1 MKALLLGYYGMGNLG
16 DEMMLVCLRPWLER
30 QGFSLTVLSERP
42 AEVTRSHNIPAVE
55 NSPLLGEWAW
65 VQAWFKG
72 GALRVVRAIRENDA
86 LIVGG
91 GDLIRDD
98 RGWRAF
104 LYTVEKMIL
113 AIFLGKKVY
122 VVNAGI
128 GEPRTRYGRV
138 ILRWVLRHCR
148 RIIVRDQRSERI
160 CRELGTSS
168 QTTLA
173 PDVVLTLP
181 AMLANLPAASE
192 SPVAKDPYVVVC
204 LRHNAN
210 AFRLYDLTEAR
221 IRTLAASLDDLIE
234 RHGVS
239 VVFIPFQANPASG
252 HGDGELHER
261 VIQFMRHT
269 DCVQSRP
276 WTSDL
281 ADVCL
286 CVRPALFVLAMRLHA
301 AVVALSCARPTI
313 LMPYDRKISEFG
325 ELMRIPHAI
334 EARTLDDPSAV
345 SAVFEAVWKESEEP
359 VRNARSLD
367 AASIWNSLLL
377 EPNLVLPAD
386 RRRAE

>member
-1 MKALLLGYYGMGNLG
+1 MKALLMGYYGMGNLG
-16 DEMMLVCLRPWLER
+16 DEMMLVCLRPWLEK
-30 QGFSLTVLSERP
+30 QGFSLTVLSEWP
-42 AEVTRSHNIPAVE
+42 AEVTRSHNLPAVE

-72 GALRVVRAIRENDA
+72 GAMRVLHAIRENDA

-192 SPVAKDPYVVVC
+192 STLAKDPYVVVC

-210 AFRLYDLTEAR
+210 AFRLDDLT
-221 IRTLAASLDDLIE
+221 E

-239 VVFIPFQANPASG
+239 VIFIPFQANPASG

-281 ADVCL
+281 ADVCR

-301 AVVALSCARPTI
+301 AV
-313 LMPYDRKISEFG
+313 
-325 ELMRIPHAI
+325 
-334 EARTLDDPSAV
+334 
-345 SAVFEAVWKESEEP
+345 
-359 VRNARSLD
+359 
-367 AASIWNSLLL
+367 
-377 EPNLVLPAD
+377 
-386 RRRAE
+386 

>member
-1 MKALLLGYYGMGNLG
+1 MKALLMGYYGIGNLG
-16 DEMMLVCLRPWLER
+16 DEMMLACLRPWLEK
-30 QGFSLTVLSERP
+30 QGFTLTVLSERP
-42 AEVTRSHNIPAVE
+42 TEVTRSHGIPAVK

-65 VQAWFKG
+65 VSAWFKG
-72 GALRVVRAIRENDA
+72 GALRVLRAIRESDA

-104 LYTVEKMIL
+104 FYTVEKMIL
-113 AIFLGKKVY
+113 AILLGKRVY

-138 ILRWVLRHCR
+138 SLRWVLRHCR
-148 RIIVRDQRSERI
+148 RIIVRDQRSNRI
-160 CRELGTSS
+160 CRELGAGT
-168 QTTLA
+168 QTTQA

-181 AMLANLPAASE
+181 EMLASLAPPSASTPPKE
-192 SPVAKDPYVVVC
+192 PYVVVC

-210 AFRLYDLTEAR
+210 VFQLYDLTETR
-221 IRTLAASLDDLIE
+221 IRALATSLDELIE
-234 RHGVS
+234 RYGVS

-252 HGDGELHER
+252 HGDSELHER
-261 VIQFMRHT
+261 VIHFVRRT

-281 ADVCL
+281 AEVYRW
-286 CVRPALFVLAMRLHA
+286 VRPARFVLAMRLHA
-301 AVVALSCARPTI
+301 AVLALSCERPTI

-325 ELMRIPHAI
+325 ELMQIPHAI

-345 SAVFEAVWKESEEP
+345 SAVFEAAWKQSGEP
-359 VRNARSLD
+359 APNGQSLD
-367 AASIWNSLLL
+367 AVSIWNGLLL
-377 EPNLVLPAD
+377 EPNSAGTS
-386 RRRAE
+386 